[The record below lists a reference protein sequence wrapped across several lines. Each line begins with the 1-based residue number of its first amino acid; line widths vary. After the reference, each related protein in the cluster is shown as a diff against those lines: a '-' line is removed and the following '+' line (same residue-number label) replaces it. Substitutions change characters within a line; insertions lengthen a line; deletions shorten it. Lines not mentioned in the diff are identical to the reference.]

1 MFLSFISNAL
11 QEVSGSASISTD
23 PSAKHLKLD
32 HSALAFAPSTA
43 SVSGYRKKK
52 KNPLGCPYFDPN
64 LCSSKPSFVLMRV
77 LFSRLIIWMK
87 PNKWLRIGLFLFH
100 FLINECI

>member
-1 MFLSFISNAL
+1 MLLSFISNAL

-43 SVSGYRKKK
+43 SVGGYRD
-52 KNPLGCPYFDPN
+52 GA
-64 LCSSKPSFVLMRV
+64 
-77 LFSRLIIWMK
+77 
-87 PNKWLRIGLFLFH
+87 
-100 FLINECI
+100 